1 MKGFR
6 LFENETPNQAI
17 YRICKHKDE
26 IGTWEDV
33 GDVLNDML
41 GENLSSSAYRKK
53 FQYFEQIMK
62 DNEDLFFENKNYLD
76 DLKKMKRE
84 IQKEKIKLSDERT
97 ELKRLYREQA
107 RRESFLDVV
116 KRAMS
121 EDVEPLVEPNHIG
134 GFNYADNDLIVSLTD
149 IHTGIEID
157 NAFNKFN
164 ENILRKRFNTY
175 LQKILEV
182 RERHNSENCYVIIG
196 EVVSGIIHNNL
207 RIENNL
213 DLMQS
218 FKLVAT
224 LISDFLTELS
234 KYFNNVHVYINEG
247 NHSRILPNKEDNI
260 QGENVDVLVPFYL
273 KARLQL
279 IDNIFIHENE
289 VMEEI
294 AMFKVRRNIVMS
306 AHGDNDKVSS
316 VVQKFTMLFDVKPD
330 LVYLGHRHTNA
341 METVYDTKVIQSG
354 CLSGTDNY
362 ALSKRLRN
370 KAEQTI
376 SVITED
382 GLECL
387 YDVKF

>member
-1 MKGFR
+1 MKDFR

-33 GDVLNDML
+33 GNVLNDML

-76 DLKKMKRE
+76 DLKEMKRE

-107 RRESFLDVV
+107 RRESFIDVV

-121 EDVEPLVEPNHIG
+121 EYVEPLVEPNHIG
-134 GFNYADNDLIVSLTD
+134 GFNHADNDLIVSLTD

-234 KYFNNVHVYINEG
+234 KYFNDVHVYINEG
-247 NHSRILPNKEDNI
+247 NHSRISPNKEDNI

-294 AMFKVRRNIVMS
+294 AMFKVRGNIVMS

>member
-1 MKGFR
+1 MTFKR
-6 LFENETPNQAI
+6 YENETDNQLI
-17 YRICKHKDE
+17 YRICKQKDM
-26 IGTWEDV
+26 IGTWADV
-33 GDVLNDML
+33 KDILNDIL
-41 GENLSSSAYRKK
+41 GYNYTDSAYRKK
-53 FQYFEQIMK
+53 FQYFEQILNDNGEIFSDTENQLKELK
-62 DNEDLFFENKNYLD
+62 DL
-76 DLKKMKRE
+76 KRE

-97 ELKRLYREQA
+97 ELRRLYREQA
-107 RRESFLDVV
+107 RRESFMDVV
-116 KRAMS
+116 KRAIA
-121 EDVEPLVEPNHIG
+121 ENVEPLAEQVHVG
-134 GFNYADNDLIVSLTD
+134 GFNYSENDLIISLTD

-164 ENILRKRFNTY
+164 ESILRKRFNTY

-182 RERHNSENCYVIIG
+182 RERHNSQNCYVIIG

-234 KYFNNVHVYINEG
+234 KYFNHVHVYINEG
-247 NHSRILPNKEDNI
+247 NHSRISPNKEDSI

-279 IDNIFIHENE
+279 IENIFIHENE

-294 AMFKVRRNIVMS
+294 AMFEVRGNIVMS
-306 AHGDNDKVSS
+306 AHGDNDKVSN
-316 VVQKFTMLFDVKPD
+316 VVQKFAMLFDVKPD

-376 SVITED
+376 SVITKD

>member
-1 MKGFR
+1 MKDFR

-33 GDVLNDML
+33 GNVLNDML

-62 DNEDLFFENKNYLD
+62 DNENLFFENKNYLD
-76 DLKKMKRE
+76 DLKEMKRE

-121 EDVEPLVEPNHIG
+121 EDVKPLVEPNHIG

-234 KYFNNVHVYINEG
+234 KYFNDVHVYINEG
-247 NHSRILPNKEDNI
+247 NHSRISPNKEDNI

-294 AMFKVRRNIVMS
+294 AMFKVRGNIVMS

-316 VVQKFTMLFDVKPD
+316 VVQKFTMLFEFKPD

>member
-1 MKGFR
+1 MTFKR
-6 LFENETPNQAI
+6 YENETDNQLI
-17 YRICKHKDE
+17 YRICKQKDM
-26 IGTWEDV
+26 IGTWADV
-33 GDVLNDML
+33 RDILNDIL
-41 GENLSSSAYRKK
+41 GYNYTDSAYRKK
-53 FQYFEQIMK
+53 FQYFEQILNDNGEIFSDTENQLEELK
-62 DNEDLFFENKNYLD
+62 DL
-76 DLKKMKRE
+76 KRE

-97 ELKRLYREQA
+97 ELRRLYREQA
-107 RRESFLDVV
+107 RRESFMDVV
-116 KRAMS
+116 KRAIA
-121 EDVEPLVEPNHIG
+121 ENVEPLTEQVHVG
-134 GFNYADNDLIVSLTD
+134 GFNYSENDLIVSLTD

-164 ENILRKRFNTY
+164 ESILRKRFNTY

-182 RERHNSENCYVIIG
+182 RERHNSQNCYVIIG

-234 KYFNNVHVYINEG
+234 KYFNHVHVYINEG
-247 NHSRILPNKEDNI
+247 NHSRISPNKEDSI

-279 IDNIFIHENE
+279 IENIFIHENE

-294 AMFKVRRNIVMS
+294 AMFEVRGNIVMS
-306 AHGDNDKVSS
+306 AHGDNDKVSN

-354 CLSGTDNY
+354 CLSGTDDY

-370 KAEQTI
+370 KPEQTI
-376 SVITED
+376 SVITEN

-387 YDVKF
+387 YDIKFD

>member
-1 MKGFR
+1 MKDFR
-6 LFENETPNQAI
+6 LFENETSNQAI
-17 YRICKHKDE
+17 YRICKHKDK

-33 GDVLNDML
+33 GNVLNDML

-76 DLKKMKRE
+76 DLKEMKRE

-121 EDVEPLVEPNHIG
+121 KDIEPLVEPNHIG

-218 FKLVAT
+218 FKLVTT

-234 KYFNNVHVYINEG
+234 KYFNDVHVYINEG
-247 NHSRILPNKEDNI
+247 NHSRISPNKEDNI

-294 AMFKVRRNIVMS
+294 AMFKVRGNIVMS

>member
-1 MKGFR
+1 MKDFR

-62 DNEDLFFENKNYLD
+62 DNENLFFENKNYLD
-76 DLKKMKRE
+76 DLKEMKRE

-218 FKLVAT
+218 FKLVVT

-234 KYFNNVHVYINEG
+234 KYFNDVHVYINEG
-247 NHSRILPNKEDNI
+247 NHSRISPNKEDNI

-294 AMFKVRRNIVMS
+294 AMFKVRGNIVMS

>member
-33 GDVLNDML
+33 GNVLNDML

-76 DLKKMKRE
+76 DLKEMKRE

-121 EDVEPLVEPNHIG
+121 EDVKPLVEPNHIG
-134 GFNYADNDLIVSLTD
+134 EFNYADNDLIVSLTD
-149 IHTGIEID
+149 IHTGIEIN

-164 ENILRKRFNTY
+164 ENVLRKRFNTY

-234 KYFNNVHVYINEG
+234 KYFNYVHVYINEG

-279 IDNIFIHENE
+279 IDNISIHENE

-294 AMFKVRRNIVMS
+294 AMFKVRGNIVMS

>member
-1 MKGFR
+1 MKDFR

-17 YRICKHKDE
+17 YRICKQKDE

-33 GDVLNDML
+33 GQVLNDML

-76 DLKKMKRE
+76 DLKEMKRE

-121 EDVEPLVEPNHIG
+121 EDVKPLVEPNHIG
-134 GFNYADNDLIVSLTD
+134 GFNYSDNDLIVSLTD

-218 FKLVAT
+218 FKLVVT
-224 LISDFLTELS
+224 LISDFLIELS
-234 KYFNNVHVYINEG
+234 KYFNDVHVYINEG
-247 NHSRILPNKEDNI
+247 NHSRISPNKEDNI

-294 AMFKVRRNIVMS
+294 AMFKVRGNIVMS

-376 SVITED
+376 SVITEN

>member
-1 MKGFR
+1 MREFR

-33 GDVLNDML
+33 GNVLNDML

-76 DLKKMKRE
+76 DLKEMKRE

-116 KRAMS
+116 KRAIL
-121 EDVEPLVEPNHIG
+121 EDVKPLVEPNHIG

-234 KYFNNVHVYINEG
+234 KYFNDVHVYINEG
-247 NHSRILPNKEDNI
+247 NHSRISPNKEDNI

-294 AMFKVRRNIVMS
+294 AMFKVRGNIVMS

>member
-1 MKGFR
+1 MKDFR

-33 GDVLNDML
+33 GNVLNDML

-76 DLKKMKRE
+76 DLKEMKRE

-116 KRAMS
+116 KRVMS

-134 GFNYADNDLIVSLTD
+134 GFNYSNNDLIVSLTD

-164 ENILRKRFNTY
+164 ENILKKRFNTY

-182 RERHNSENCYVIIG
+182 RERHNSEKCYVIIG

-234 KYFNNVHVYINEG
+234 KYFNSVHVYINEG
-247 NHSRILPNKEDNI
+247 NHSRISPNKDDNI

-279 IDNIFIHENE
+279 IDDIFIHENE

-294 AMFKVRRNIVMS
+294 AMFKVRGNIVMS

>member
-1 MKGFR
+1 MTFKR
-6 LFENETPNQAI
+6 YENETDNQLI
-17 YRICKHKDE
+17 YRICKQKDM
-26 IGTWEDV
+26 IGTWADV
-33 GDVLNDML
+33 RDILNDIL
-41 GENLSSSAYRKK
+41 GYNYTDSAYRKK
-53 FQYFEQIMK
+53 FQYFEQILNDNGEIFSDTENQLEELK
-62 DNEDLFFENKNYLD
+62 DL
-76 DLKKMKRE
+76 KRE

-97 ELKRLYREQA
+97 ELRRLYREQA
-107 RRESFLDVV
+107 RRESFMDVV
-116 KRAMS
+116 KRAIA
-121 EDVEPLVEPNHIG
+121 ENVEPLAEQVHVG
-134 GFNYADNDLIVSLTD
+134 GFNYSENDLIVSLTD

-164 ENILRKRFNTY
+164 ESILRKRFNTY

-182 RERHNSENCYVIIG
+182 RERHNSQNCYVIIG

-234 KYFNNVHVYINEG
+234 KYFNHVHVYINEG
-247 NHSRILPNKEDNI
+247 NHSRISPNKEDSI

-279 IDNIFIHENE
+279 IENIFIHENE

-294 AMFKVRRNIVMS
+294 AMFEVRGNIVMS
-306 AHGDNDKVSS
+306 AHGDNDKVSN

-354 CLSGTDNY
+354 CLSGTDDY

-370 KAEQTI
+370 KPEQTI
-376 SVITED
+376 SVITEN

-387 YDVKF
+387 YDIKFD

>member
-1 MKGFR
+1 MTFKR
-6 LFENETPNQAI
+6 YENETDNQLI
-17 YRICKHKDE
+17 YRICKQKDM
-26 IGTWEDV
+26 IGTWVDV
-33 GDVLNDML
+33 RDILNDIL
-41 GENLSSSAYRKK
+41 GYNYTDSAYRKK
-53 FQYFEQIMK
+53 FQYFEQILNDNGEIFSDTENQLEELK
-62 DNEDLFFENKNYLD
+62 DL
-76 DLKKMKRE
+76 KRE

-97 ELKRLYREQA
+97 ELRRLYREQA
-107 RRESFLDVV
+107 RRESFMDVV
-116 KRAMS
+116 KRAIA
-121 EDVEPLVEPNHIG
+121 ENVEPLAEQVHVG
-134 GFNYADNDLIVSLTD
+134 GFNYSENDLIVSLTD

-164 ENILRKRFNTY
+164 ESILRKRFNTY

-182 RERHNSENCYVIIG
+182 RERHNSQNCYVIIG

-234 KYFNNVHVYINEG
+234 KYFNHVHVYINEG
-247 NHSRILPNKEDNI
+247 NHSRISPNKEDSI

-279 IDNIFIHENE
+279 IENIFIHENE

-294 AMFKVRRNIVMS
+294 AMFEVRGNIVMS
-306 AHGDNDKVSS
+306 AHGDNDKVSN

-354 CLSGTDNY
+354 CLSGTDDY

-370 KAEQTI
+370 KPEQTI
-376 SVITED
+376 SVITEN

-387 YDVKF
+387 YDIKFD

>member
-1 MKGFR
+1 MKDFR

-33 GDVLNDML
+33 GNVLNDML

-76 DLKKMKRE
+76 DLKEMKRE

-134 GFNYADNDLIVSLTD
+134 GFNYSDNDLIVSLTD

-182 RERHNSENCYVIIG
+182 RERHNSQNCYVIIG

-234 KYFNNVHVYINEG
+234 KYFNDVHVYINEG
-247 NHSRILPNKEDNI
+247 NHSRISPNKEDNI
-260 QGENVDVLVPFYL
+260 QGENVDILVPFYL

-294 AMFKVRRNIVMS
+294 AMFKVRGNIVMS
-306 AHGDNDKVSS
+306 AHGDNDKVSN

>member
-1 MKGFR
+1 MTFKR
-6 LFENETPNQAI
+6 YENETDNQLI
-17 YRICKHKDE
+17 YRICKQKDM
-26 IGTWEDV
+26 IGTWADV
-33 GDVLNDML
+33 RDILNDIL
-41 GENLSSSAYRKK
+41 GYNYTDSAYRKK
-53 FQYFEQIMK
+53 FQYFEQILNDNGEIFSDTENQLEELK
-62 DNEDLFFENKNYLD
+62 DL
-76 DLKKMKRE
+76 KRE

-97 ELKRLYREQA
+97 ELRRLYREQA
-107 RRESFLDVV
+107 RRESFMDVV
-116 KRAMS
+116 KRAIA
-121 EDVEPLVEPNHIG
+121 ENVEPLAEQVHVG
-134 GFNYADNDLIVSLTD
+134 GFNYSENDLIISLTD

-234 KYFNNVHVYINEG
+234 KYFNDVHVYINEG
-247 NHSRILPNKEDNI
+247 NHSRISPNKEDNI

-279 IDNIFIHENE
+279 IDNISIHENE

-294 AMFKVRRNIVMS
+294 AMFKVRGNIVMS

>member
-1 MKGFR
+1 MKDFR

-62 DNEDLFFENKNYLD
+62 DNENLFFKDKNYLD
-76 DLKKMKRE
+76 DLKEMKRE

-121 EDVEPLVEPNHIG
+121 EDVKPLVEPNHIG
-134 GFNYADNDLIVSLTD
+134 GFNYSDNDLIVSLTD

-164 ENILRKRFNTY
+164 EDILRKRFNTY

-182 RERHNSENCYVIIG
+182 RERHNSQNCYVIIG

-234 KYFNNVHVYINEG
+234 KYFNDVHVYINEG
-247 NHSRILPNKEDNI
+247 NHSRISPNKEDNI

-279 IDNIFIHENE
+279 IGNVFIHENE

-294 AMFKVRRNIVMS
+294 AMFKVRGNIVMS
-306 AHGDNDKVSS
+306 AHGDNDKVSN

>member
-1 MKGFR
+1 MKEFR

-33 GDVLNDML
+33 GNVLNDML

-62 DNEDLFFENKNYLD
+62 DNENLFFENKNYLD
-76 DLKKMKRE
+76 DLKEMKRE

-234 KYFNNVHVYINEG
+234 KYFNDVHVYINEG
-247 NHSRILPNKEDNI
+247 NHSRISPNKEDNI

-294 AMFKVRRNIVMS
+294 AMFKVRGNIVMS

>member
-1 MKGFR
+1 MKDFR

-17 YRICKHKDE
+17 YRICKQKDE

-33 GDVLNDML
+33 GQVLNDML

-76 DLKKMKRE
+76 DLKEMKRE

-121 EDVEPLVEPNHIG
+121 EDVKPLVEPNHIG
-134 GFNYADNDLIVSLTD
+134 GFNYSDNDLIVSLTD

-164 ENILRKRFNTY
+164 ETVLRKRFNTY

-182 RERHNSENCYVIIG
+182 RERHNSQNCYVIIG

-218 FKLVAT
+218 FKLIAI

-234 KYFNNVHVYINEG
+234 KYFNDIHVYINEG
-247 NHSRILPNKEDNI
+247 NHSRISPNKEDNI

-294 AMFKVRRNIVMS
+294 ATFKVRGNIVMS
-306 AHGDNDKVSS
+306 AHGDNDKVSN

-376 SVITED
+376 SVITEN

>member
-1 MKGFR
+1 MKDFR

-17 YRICKHKDE
+17 YRICKRKDE

-33 GDVLNDML
+33 RNILNDML

-76 DLKKMKRE
+76 DLKEMKRE

-116 KRAMS
+116 KRAIS
-121 EDVEPLVEPNHIG
+121 EDVEPLLEPNHIG

-234 KYFNNVHVYINEG
+234 RYFNDVHVYINEG
-247 NHSRILPNKEDNI
+247 NHSRISPNKEDNI

-273 KARLQL
+273 NARLQL
-279 IDNIFIHENE
+279 IGNIFIHENE

-294 AMFKVRRNIVMS
+294 AMFKVRGNIIMS

>member
-1 MKGFR
+1 MKDFR

-33 GDVLNDML
+33 GNVLNDML

-76 DLKKMKRE
+76 DLKEMKRE

-97 ELKRLYREQA
+97 ELKKLYREQA

-121 EDVEPLVEPNHIG
+121 EDVEPLIEPNHIG

-247 NHSRILPNKEDNI
+247 NHSRISPNKDDNI

-279 IDNIFIHENE
+279 IDDIFIHENE

-294 AMFKVRRNIVMS
+294 AMFKVRGNIVMS

>member
-1 MKGFR
+1 MTFKR
-6 LFENETPNQAI
+6 YENETDNQLI
-17 YRICKHKDE
+17 YRICKQKDM
-26 IGTWEDV
+26 IGTWADV
-33 GDVLNDML
+33 RDILNDIL
-41 GENLSSSAYRKK
+41 GYNYTDSAYRKK
-53 FQYFEQIMK
+53 FQYFEQILNDNGEIFSDTENQLEELK
-62 DNEDLFFENKNYLD
+62 DL
-76 DLKKMKRE
+76 KRE

-97 ELKRLYREQA
+97 ELRRLYREQA
-107 RRESFLDVV
+107 RRESFMDVV
-116 KRAMS
+116 KRAIV
-121 EDVEPLVEPNHIG
+121 ENVEPLAEQVHVG
-134 GFNYADNDLIVSLTD
+134 GFNYSENDLIISLTD

-164 ENILRKRFNTY
+164 ESILRKRFNTY

-182 RERHNSENCYVIIG
+182 RERHNSQNCYVIIG
-196 EVVSGIIHNNL
+196 EVVNGIIHNNL

-234 KYFNNVHVYINEG
+234 KYFNHVHVYINEG

-279 IDNIFIHENE
+279 IDNISIHENE

-294 AMFKVRRNIVMS
+294 AMFKVRGNIVMS
-306 AHGDNDKVSS
+306 AHGDNDKVLS

-370 KAEQTI
+370 KPEQTI
-376 SVITED
+376 SVITEN

-387 YDVKF
+387 YDIKFD

>member
-1 MKGFR
+1 MKDFK

-33 GDVLNDML
+33 GNVLNDML

-76 DLKKMKRE
+76 DLKEMKRE

-134 GFNYADNDLIVSLTD
+134 GFNYSDNDLIVSLTD

-182 RERHNSENCYVIIG
+182 RERHNSQNCYVIIG

-224 LISDFLTELS
+224 LISDFLTELA
-234 KYFNNVHVYINEG
+234 KYFNDVHVYINEG

-294 AMFKVRRNIVMS
+294 AMFKVRGNIVMS

-341 METVYDTKVIQSG
+341 METVYDTKVVQSG

>member
-1 MKGFR
+1 MKDFR

-33 GDVLNDML
+33 GNVLNDML

-76 DLKKMKRE
+76 DLKEMKRE

-182 RERHNSENCYVIIG
+182 RERHNSQNCYVIIG

-234 KYFNNVHVYINEG
+234 KYFNDVHVYINEG
-247 NHSRILPNKEDNI
+247 NHSRISPNKEDNI

-294 AMFKVRRNIVMS
+294 AMFKVRGNIVMS
-306 AHGDNDKVSS
+306 AHGDNDKVSN

>member
-1 MKGFR
+1 MKNFR

-33 GDVLNDML
+33 RNVLNDML
-41 GENLSSSAYRKK
+41 GENLSSCAYRKK

-76 DLKKMKRE
+76 DLKEMKRE

-164 ENILRKRFNTY
+164 ESVLRKRFNTY

-247 NHSRILPNKEDNI
+247 NHSRISPNKDDNI

-294 AMFKVRRNIVMS
+294 AMFKVRGNIVMS

>member
-1 MKGFR
+1 MKDFR

-17 YRICKHKDE
+17 YRICKHKDK

-33 GDVLNDML
+33 GNVLNNML

-76 DLKKMKRE
+76 DLKEMKRE

-134 GFNYADNDLIVSLTD
+134 RFDYADNDLIVSLTD

-234 KYFNNVHVYINEG
+234 KYFNGVHVYINEG
-247 NHSRILPNKEDNI
+247 NHSRISPNKEDNI

-279 IDNIFIHENE
+279 IHNIFIHENE

-294 AMFKVRRNIVMS
+294 AMFKVRGNIVMS

-354 CLSGTDNY
+354 CLSGIDNY

>member
-1 MKGFR
+1 MKEFR

-33 GDVLNDML
+33 GNVLNDML

-76 DLKKMKRE
+76 DLKEMKRE

-121 EDVEPLVEPNHIG
+121 EDVEPLLEPYHIG

-234 KYFNNVHVYINEG
+234 KYFNDVHVYINEG
-247 NHSRILPNKEDNI
+247 NHSRISPNKEDNI

-279 IDNIFIHENE
+279 INNIFIHENE

-294 AMFKVRRNIVMS
+294 AMFKVRGNIVMS
-306 AHGDNDKVSS
+306 AHGDNDKVSN

>member
-1 MKGFR
+1 MTFKR
-6 LFENETPNQAI
+6 YENETDNQLI
-17 YRICKHKDE
+17 YRICKQKDM
-26 IGTWEDV
+26 IGTWADV
-33 GDVLNDML
+33 RDILNDIL
-41 GENLSSSAYRKK
+41 GYNYTDSAYRKK
-53 FQYFEQIMK
+53 FQYFEQILNDNGEIFSDTENQLEELK
-62 DNEDLFFENKNYLD
+62 DL
-76 DLKKMKRE
+76 KRE

-97 ELKRLYREQA
+97 ELRRLYREQA
-107 RRESFLDVV
+107 RRESFMDVV
-116 KRAMS
+116 KRAIA
-121 EDVEPLVEPNHIG
+121 ENVEPLAEQVHVG
-134 GFNYADNDLIVSLTD
+134 GFNYSENDLIVSLTD

-164 ENILRKRFNTY
+164 ESILRKRFNTY

-182 RERHNSENCYVIIG
+182 RERHNSQNCYVIIG

-234 KYFNNVHVYINEG
+234 KYFNHVHVYINEG
-247 NHSRILPNKEDNI
+247 NHSRISPNKEDSI

-279 IDNIFIHENE
+279 IENIFIHENE

-294 AMFKVRRNIVMS
+294 AMFEVRGNIVMS
-306 AHGDNDKVSS
+306 AHGDNDKVSD

-370 KAEQTI
+370 KPEQTI
-376 SVITED
+376 SVITEN

-387 YDVKF
+387 YDIKFD

>member
-1 MKGFR
+1 MKEFR

-33 GDVLNDML
+33 GNVLNDML

-76 DLKKMKRE
+76 DLKEMKRE

-182 RERHNSENCYVIIG
+182 RNRHNLENCYVIIG

-218 FKLVAT
+218 FKLVVT

-234 KYFNNVHVYINEG
+234 KYFNDVHVYINEG
-247 NHSRILPNKEDNI
+247 NHSRISPNKEDNI

-294 AMFKVRRNIVMS
+294 AMFKVRGNIVMS

>member
-1 MKGFR
+1 MKDFR

-33 GDVLNDML
+33 GNVLNDML

-76 DLKKMKRE
+76 DLKEMKRE

-121 EDVEPLVEPNHIG
+121 EDVKPLVEPNHIG

-247 NHSRILPNKEDNI
+247 NHSRISPNKEDNI

-294 AMFKVRRNIVMS
+294 AMFKVRGNIVMS

>member
-1 MKGFR
+1 MKDFR

-33 GDVLNDML
+33 GNVLNDML

-76 DLKKMKRE
+76 DLKEMKRE

-121 EDVEPLVEPNHIG
+121 ETVEPLIEPNHIG

-234 KYFNNVHVYINEG
+234 KYFNDVHVYINEG
-247 NHSRILPNKEDNI
+247 NHSRISPNKEDNI

-294 AMFKVRRNIVMS
+294 AMFKVRGNIIMS
-306 AHGDNDKVSS
+306 AHGDNDKVSN

>member
-1 MKGFR
+1 MTFKR
-6 LFENETPNQAI
+6 YENETDNQLI
-17 YRICKHKDE
+17 YRICKQKDM
-26 IGTWEDV
+26 IGTWADV
-33 GDVLNDML
+33 RDILNDIL
-41 GENLSSSAYRKK
+41 GYNYTDSAYRKK
-53 FQYFEQIMK
+53 FQYFEQILNDNGEIFSDTENQLEELK
-62 DNEDLFFENKNYLD
+62 DL
-76 DLKKMKRE
+76 KRE

-97 ELKRLYREQA
+97 ELRRLYREQA
-107 RRESFLDVV
+107 RRESFMDVV
-116 KRAMS
+116 KRAIA
-121 EDVEPLVEPNHIG
+121 ENVEPLAEQVHVG
-134 GFNYADNDLIVSLTD
+134 GFNYSENDLIISLTD

-164 ENILRKRFNTY
+164 ESILRKRFNTY

-182 RERHNSENCYVIIG
+182 RERHNSQNCYVIIG

-234 KYFNNVHVYINEG
+234 KYFNHVHVYINEG
-247 NHSRILPNKEDNI
+247 NHSRISPNKEDNI

-279 IDNIFIHENE
+279 IENIFIHENE

-294 AMFKVRRNIVMS
+294 AMFEVRGNIVMS
-306 AHGDNDKVSS
+306 AHGDNDKVSN
-316 VVQKFTMLFDVKPD
+316 VVQKFAMLFDVKPD

>member
-1 MKGFR
+1 MKDFR

-33 GDVLNDML
+33 GNVLNDML

-76 DLKKMKRE
+76 DLKEMKRE

-116 KRAMS
+116 KRAIS

-134 GFNYADNDLIVSLTD
+134 GFNYSDNDLIVSLTD

-182 RERHNSENCYVIIG
+182 RERHNSQNCYVIIG

-234 KYFNNVHVYINEG
+234 KYFNDVHVYINEG
-247 NHSRILPNKEDNI
+247 NHSRISPNKEDNI

-294 AMFKVRRNIVMS
+294 AMFKVRGNIVMS
-306 AHGDNDKVSS
+306 AHGDNDKVSN